1 MNLEF
6 LKCLRNGLL
15 GLSLSTA
22 CLAAELSEQDY
33 FHELPTVLTVS
44 RLAQPLSETPG
55 AVTVID
61 REIIRRSGARELA
74 DVLRLVPGYLVGG
87 YNGANPLAAYH
98 APIDDFGA
106 RNLVMIDGRP
116 VYSTYYQ
123 GDTHRGMMG
132 VLLEDIER
140 IEVLRGSNSAAY
152 GANAM
157 FGVINII
164 TRNSADDPG
173 SVVSVTGGAGGVKD
187 NYARI
192 GWGDETAS
200 FRLSTGRRSDNGYRH
215 AYDDKIVSQLH
226 LRGDLRLPADQ
237 EVSFAA
243 GVSQLASGEGFPLGT
258 ESNVL
263 GGNALRTALFR
274 DVYLNGSWSRQL
286 SEKDQLKLTAN
297 LSEETFRDEFPYAA
311 DPSVVISSSG
321 RGRRANLEFQHQLGI
336 HADLRA
342 VWGAGYKYEEA
353 QSFPLYNR
361 QDAVSFHEERVFGNF
376 EWRPHP
382 RWLIN
387 AGGLWGRHSRV
398 GSYFSPRLM
407 ANLHV
412 AQDHTLRAGITES
425 ARMPTLY
432 ELKADVRYF
441 PQNLEPFHTLRLFG
455 VNLPY
460 RLIAATGNAQEE
472 RLYTQEL
479 GYFGNFRDRR
489 LTIDVRAYIERMRD
503 RIDDFT
509 YFIPGYITVAVPPV
523 NFPLKVG
530 DFGNTSGFKVR
541 GAEYQLRWKPLAD
554 TELWLNQS
562 FQRLIWEEFEDR
574 QKHQPASH
582 ATTLALFQKLPG
594 NLDLS
599 LMYYSMSAMSWS
611 NDAQRLP
618 RRNRLDIRL
627 AYPFRVAGTRA
638 EAAVVVQAANG
649 SYQEYRITPQFLFE
663 RRAFGTLRLEF

>member
-1 MNLEF
+1 MKLEI
-6 LKCLRNGLL
+6 LQCLRNGLL
-15 GLSLSTA
+15 GLACSNA
-22 CLAAELSEQDY
+22 CLATELSEQDY

-44 RLAQPLSETPG
+44 RLAQPLNETPG
-55 AVTVID
+55 SVTVID
-61 REIIRRSGARELA
+61 RETIRRSGARELA
-74 DVLRLVPGYLVGG
+74 DVLRLVPGYLVAG

-132 VLLEDIER
+132 VLLDDVER

-164 TRNSADDPG
+164 TRNSADAPG
-173 SVVSVTGGAGGVKD
+173 IAVAVTGGSGGVKD

-200 FRLSTGRRSDNGYRH
+200 FRLSTGRRSDNGYRNAH
-215 AYDDKIVSQLH
+215 DNKIVSQLH

-237 EVSFAA
+237 EVMFAA

-258 ESNVL
+258 DSNKL
-263 GGNALRTALFR
+263 GGNALRTANFR
-274 DVYLNGSWSRQL
+274 DVYLNGSWSKQL
-286 SEKDQLKLTAN
+286 SENDQLKLMAN
-297 LSEETFRDEFPYAA
+297 FSEETFRDEFPYAA
-311 DPSVVISSSG
+311 DPSVVISSTG

-336 HADLRA
+336 HPGLRA

-361 QDAVSFHEERVFGNF
+361 QDAVAFHEERVFGNI

-382 RWLIN
+382 SWLIN
-387 AGGLWGRHSRV
+387 AGGLWGRHSLV

-407 ANLHV
+407 ANLHIT
-412 AQDHTLRAGITES
+412 QDHTLRAGVTES

-432 ELKADVRYF
+432 ELNADVRYS
-441 PQNLEPFHTLRLFG
+441 PLNLEPFRTLRLLG
-455 VNLPY
+455 VNVPY

-472 RLYTQEL
+472 RLYTQEI
-479 GYFGNFRDRR
+479 GYFGNFRDWR
-489 LTIDVRAYIERMRD
+489 LTVDVRAFAERMRD

-509 YFIPGYITVAVPPV
+509 YLIPGYISVAVPPI

-530 DFGNTSGFKVR
+530 DFGNTTGFKVR
-541 GAEYQLRWKPLAD
+541 GVEYQLRWKPLND

-562 FQRLIWEEFEDR
+562 FQNLIWDDYEDR
-574 QKHQPASH
+574 LKHQPASH

-594 NLDLS
+594 NLNLS
-599 LMYYSMSAMSWS
+599 LMYYSMGAMSWS

-618 RRNRLDIRL
+618 RRHRLDVRL
-627 AYPFRVAGTRA
+627 AYPFRMAGTRA
-638 EAAVVVQAANG
+638 EMAVVVQAANG
-649 SYQEYRITPQFLFE
+649 SYPEFDAEKNFRFE
-663 RRAFGTLRLEF
+663 RHAFGTLRLEF